1 MPRKQSSP
9 QPEQSGQA
17 KVRLDKWLW
26 AARFYKTRAMAKGAI
41 DGGKVSVDGQ
51 KAKPSKE
58 ISIGNRV
65 TARQGWDDKTVE
77 VLALS
82 DQRRSADIASQLY
95 QETEGSIRL
104 RNERADQRKANVLH
118 ALHEKPNKKE
128 RRQRQAMKGKL
139 L

>member
-1 MPRKQSSP
+1 MTKKQNNQKTEQSSMT
-9 QPEQSGQA
+9 

-26 AARFYKTRAMAKGAI
+26 AARFYKTRALAKAAI

-58 ISIGNRV
+58 ITTGNQV
-65 TARQGWDDKTVE
+65 TARQGWDDKTVV

-82 DQRRSADIASQLY
+82 DQRRSADIANQLY
-95 QETEGSIRL
+95 EETEESIQL
-104 RNERADQRKANVLH
+104 RNERTEQRKANVLH
-118 ALHEKPNKKE
+118 SLHEKPNKKE

>member
-1 MPRKQSSP
+1 MQKKHNSQL
-9 QPEQSGQA
+9 PEQNGA
-17 KVRLDKWLW
+17 NKVRLDKWLW
-26 AARFYKTRAMAKGAI
+26 AARFYKTRGLAKSAI

-58 ISIGNRV
+58 VTVGNLV

-82 DQRRSADIASQLY
+82 DQRRSAEIATQLY
-95 QETEGSIRL
+95 LETEESVRL
-104 RNERADQRKANVLH
+104 RSERAEQRKANVLH
-118 ALHEKPNKKE
+118 AHHEKPNKKE

>member
-1 MPRKQSSP
+1 MSKKQNNSKAEPSP
-9 QPEQSGQA
+9 LA
-17 KVRLDKWLW
+17 RVRLDKWLW
-26 AARFYKTRAMAKGAI
+26 AARFYKTRALAKSAI

-58 ISIGNRV
+58 ITTGNLV
-65 TARQGWDDKTVE
+65 TARQGWDDRTVE

-82 DQRRSADIASQLY
+82 DQRRSADIANQLY
-95 QETEGSIRL
+95 EETQESIQL
-104 RNERADQRKANVLH
+104 RHEHAEQRKANVLH
-118 ALHEKPNKKE
+118 ASHDKPNKKE

>member
-1 MPRKQSSP
+1 MSKKQQSRP
-9 QPEQSGQA
+9 QEQPTLA

-26 AARFYKTRAMAKGAI
+26 AARFYKTRALAKAAI

-58 ISIGNRV
+58 ISIGNQV
-65 TARQGWDDKTVE
+65 TARQGWDDKTVD
-77 VLALS
+77 VIALS
-82 DQRRSADIASQLY
+82 DQRRSAEIATQLY
-95 QETEGSIRL
+95 EETEQSIRL
-104 RNERADQRKANVLH
+104 RNEHAEQRKANVLH